1 MKYKDPTII
10 GAANRAAKK
19 ASKLPGIFDGH
30 AVWNPLVSIIVP
42 CKNDPEVVPQGVY
55 SMIASTYKNIE
66 IILVNDGSTDGL
78 TGPAMDE
85 MAQEFPQKVRVIHLA
100 KNMGKRKA
108 TRAGI
113 LDGKAR
119 GDAIL
124 VVDSDCVLEEH
135 AIELLVQSF
144 DAEDRVGAV
153 CGLGRS
159 LNPNHSFLTK
169 MQDVWYDGQFSVA
182 KGCESAFSN
191 VTCLPG
197 ILSMYRREA
206 LMPCLD
212 RWADDIF
219 LGVEF
224 TFGDDRHLTSYVL
237 GGNQHYIDKSLPI
250 WKTLYSDR
258 AVVFTENPTTFKKF
272 VNQQVRW
279 KKSWFRVFFFTLPFY
294 YKNRPPYAVC
304 CLLFTNDLE
313 FYISNSSI
321 TCISNPTTL
330 RPLS

>member
-1 MKYKDPTII
+1 
-10 GAANRAAKK
+10 
-19 ASKLPGIFDGH
+19 
-30 AVWNPLVSIIVP
+30 
-42 CKNDPEVVPQGVY
+42 
-55 SMIASTYKNIE
+55 
-66 IILVNDGSTDGL
+66 
-78 TGPAMDE
+78 MDE
-85 MAQEFPQKVRVIHLA
+85 MVRQFPDKVRVIHLPQ
-100 KNMGKRKA
+100 NVGKRKA

-113 LDGKAR
+113 QEGKAK

-124 VVDSDCVLEEH
+124 VVDSDCVLDEH
-135 AIELLVQSF
+135 AIEYLVESF
-144 DAEDRVGAV
+144 DAEDKIGAV

-159 LNPNHSFLTK
+159 LNPNHSFLTR

-206 LMPCLD
+206 LLPCID
-212 RWADDIF
+212 RWADDKF

-258 AVVFTENPTTFKKF
+258 ALVFTENPTKFKKF

-279 KKSWFRVFFFTLPFY
+279 KKSWFRVFFFTLPFF
-294 YKNRPPYAVC
+294 YKNRSPYVAAVYYLQMIWSFVSPVVALRALVILPLSGHYLDAIVYLAGLTFIG
-304 CLLFTNDLE
+304 LLFGIEFKMRNPDTGHQWMYRLAWSWMGLFLSSLE
-313 FYISNSSI
+313 YWSMI
-321 TCISNPTTL
+321 TIRNKSWLT
-330 RPLS
+330 R